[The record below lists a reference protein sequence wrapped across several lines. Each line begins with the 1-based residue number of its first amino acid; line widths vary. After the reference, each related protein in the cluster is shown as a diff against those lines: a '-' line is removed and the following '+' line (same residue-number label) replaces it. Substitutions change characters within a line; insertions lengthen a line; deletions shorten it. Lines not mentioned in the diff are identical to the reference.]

1 LRRGNVTR
9 VKIDAA
15 QELLDLR
22 RLLAQWSEVWEVL
35 GLEQRLEVTFSG
47 RFRRS
52 LGRCVPAAGE
62 IRLAA
67 FLLTGPPAVLC
78 EALCH
83 EAAHAAVYE
92 LYGRGPTPHG
102 EEWRALMRAAGF
114 EPRAKVPASLL
125 PEPVVR
131 RHHRESL
138 WEHRCPICQAS
149 RVARRRVPRWRC
161 AVCRAAGLEG
171 ELITT
176 RVAGGRG

>member
-1 LRRGNVTR
+1 V
-9 VKIDAA
+9 V
-15 QELLDLR
+15 
-22 RLLAQWSEVWEVL
+22 
-35 GLEQRLEVTFSG
+35 GLERRLEVTFSG

-67 FLLTGPPAVLC
+67 FLLAGTQAVLW

-92 LYGRGPTPHG
+92 LYGRGPAPHG

-114 EPRAKVPASLL
+114 QPRVRVPASLL
-125 PEPVVR
+125 PDASVR
-131 RHHRESL
+131 WQRAESL
-138 WEHRCPICQAS
+138 WEHRCPICHAS
-149 RVARRRVPRWRC
+149 RVARRRVPQWRC
-161 AVCRAAGLEG
+161 AACRAAGLEG

-176 RVAGGRG
+176 RVAGGRL